1 MTELLERAIAQL
13 KVLSPSEQDA
23 IATLILQEVEAQ
35 MRWDSAFAQSPDAM
49 AKLAANAMAEYHSGQ
64 TQELD
69 PETL

>member
-23 IATLILQEVEAQ
+23 IATLILQELEAE
-35 MRWDSAFAQSPDAM
+35 MRWDRAFSQSPDALT
-49 AKLAANAMAEYHSGQ
+49 KLAANAMAEYHSGQ